1 MKRIFIPF
9 FAAAALLASCSDW
22 TEAEHK
28 DFLPPMNQNDPAFL
42 TSLRD
47 FKVGEHLVTMM
58 IVRGTSTAPNRQN
71 QHPMSMPDSVDYLLM
86 TDVDDLHPALSDEIA
101 EVRSKKGTRTLNVV
115 DYTTIRSTWDAMKE
129 ASSGTEHEGDYTEEK
144 FAEYCKAET
153 EKQLAACS
161 RYGFDGIVVSYLG
174 GYDSSAAAPFVLAA
188 DTWRRDNPNKLLF
201 FRGYP
206 AFITSIENQTILA
219 ECDYVIILTC
229 LLYTS
234 GAADD

>member
-129 ASSGTEHEGDYTEEK
+129 ASFGTEHEGDYTEEK

-153 EKQLAACS
+153 EKQLAAGMDS
-161 RYGFDGIVVSYLG
+161 TASSSPIWAVTTAAPQLRSSWRRTRGAATIPTSYS
-174 GYDSSAAAPFVLAA
+174 SSA
-188 DTWRRDNPNKLLF
+188 DTPPSSRASRTRRFL
-201 FRGYP
+201 RSVT
-206 AFITSIENQTILA
+206 TS
-219 ECDYVIILTC
+219 
-229 LLYTS
+229 S
-234 GAADD
+234 S

>member
-9 FAAAALLASCSDW
+9 FATAALLASCSDW

-115 DYTTIRSTWDAMKE
+115 D
-129 ASSGTEHEGDYTEEK
+129 
-144 FAEYCKAET
+144 
-153 EKQLAACS
+153 
-161 RYGFDGIVVSYLG
+161 
-174 GYDSSAAAPFVLAA
+174 
-188 DTWRRDNPNKLLF
+188 
-201 FRGYP
+201 
-206 AFITSIENQTILA
+206 
-219 ECDYVIILTC
+219 
-229 LLYTS
+229 
-234 GAADD
+234 

>member
-153 EKQLAACS
+153 EKQLAA
-161 RYGFDGIVVSYLG
+161 
-174 GYDSSAAAPFVLAA
+174 
-188 DTWRRDNPNKLLF
+188 LL
-201 FRGYP
+201 
-206 AFITSIENQTILA
+206 S
-219 ECDYVIILTC
+219 
-229 LLYTS
+229 
-234 GAADD
+234 

>member
-129 ASSGTEHEGDYTEEK
+129 ASFGTEHEGDYTEEK

-153 EKQLAACS
+153 ESSLRPAPDTDSTASSSPIWAVTTAAPQLRSSWRRTRGAAT
-161 RYGFDGIVVSYLG
+161 IPTSYS
-174 GYDSSAAAPFVLAA
+174 SSA
-188 DTWRRDNPNKLLF
+188 DTPPSSRASRTRRFL
-201 FRGYP
+201 RSVT
-206 AFITSIENQTILA
+206 TS
-219 ECDYVIILTC
+219 
-229 LLYTS
+229 S
-234 GAADD
+234 S

>member
-101 EVRSKKGTRTLNVV
+101 
-115 DYTTIRSTWDAMKE
+115 
-129 ASSGTEHEGDYTEEK
+129 
-144 FAEYCKAET
+144 
-153 EKQLAACS
+153 
-161 RYGFDGIVVSYLG
+161 
-174 GYDSSAAAPFVLAA
+174 
-188 DTWRRDNPNKLLF
+188 
-201 FRGYP
+201 
-206 AFITSIENQTILA
+206 
-219 ECDYVIILTC
+219 
-229 LLYTS
+229 
-234 GAADD
+234 

>member
-71 QHPMSMPDSVDYLLM
+71 QHPMYMPVWDWKRENISCSLHIVKRILIQRRTSYLSLRQ
-86 TDVDDLHPALSDEIA
+86 S
-101 EVRSKKGTRTLNVV
+101 TRLQ
-115 DYTTIRSTWDAMKE
+115 RSTICRSYIPVTQE
-129 ASSGTEHEGDYTEEK
+129 AERDWKHPVFSW
-144 FAEYCKAET
+144 
-153 EKQLAACS
+153 
-161 RYGFDGIVVSYLG
+161 INVSF
-174 GYDSSAAAPFVLAA
+174 SMN
-188 DTWRRDNPNKLLF
+188 R
-201 FRGYP
+201 
-206 AFITSIENQTILA
+206 
-219 ECDYVIILTC
+219 
-229 LLYTS
+229 
-234 GAADD
+234 

>member
-86 TDVDDLHPALSDEIA
+86 TDVDDLHPALSTRSPKY
-101 EVRSKKGTRTLNVV
+101 VRRRVPARSTSW
-115 DYTTIRSTWDAMKE
+115 TIRQSAVP
-129 ASSGTEHEGDYTEEK
+129 GT
-144 FAEYCKAET
+144 
-153 EKQLAACS
+153 
-161 RYGFDGIVVSYLG
+161 
-174 GYDSSAAAPFVLAA
+174 P
-188 DTWRRDNPNKLLF
+188 
-201 FRGYP
+201 
-206 AFITSIENQTILA
+206 
-219 ECDYVIILTC
+219 
-229 LLYTS
+229 
-234 GAADD
+234 

>member
-28 DFLPPMNQNDPAFL
+28 DFLPPMNQTDPAFL

-129 ASSGTEHEGDYTEEK
+129 ASFGTEHEGDYTEEK

-161 RYGFDGIVVSYLG
+161 RY
-174 GYDSSAAAPFVLAA
+174 
-188 DTWRRDNPNKLLF
+188 
-201 FRGYP
+201 
-206 AFITSIENQTILA
+206 
-219 ECDYVIILTC
+219 
-229 LLYTS
+229 
-234 GAADD
+234 

>member
-129 ASSGTEHEGDYTEEK
+129 ASFGTEHEGDYTEEK
-144 FAEYCKAET
+144 STARPRLKSSLRPAPDT
-153 EKQLAACS
+153 DSTASSSPIWAVTTAAPQLRSSWRRTRGAAT
-161 RYGFDGIVVSYLG
+161 IPTSYS
-174 GYDSSAAAPFVLAA
+174 SSA
-188 DTWRRDNPNKLLF
+188 DTPPSSRASRTRRFL
-201 FRGYP
+201 RSVT
-206 AFITSIENQTILA
+206 TS
-219 ECDYVIILTC
+219 
-229 LLYTS
+229 S
-234 GAADD
+234 S

>member
-71 QHPMSMPDSVDYLLM
+71 QHPMSTTLSVRVPFFERTSAISSDS
-86 TDVDDLHPALSDEIA
+86 AGC
-101 EVRSKKGTRTLNVV
+101 RS
-115 DYTTIRSTWDAMKE
+115 STSVM
-129 ASSGTEHEGDYTEEK
+129 
-144 FAEYCKAET
+144 
-153 EKQLAACS
+153 S
-161 RYGFDGIVVSYLG
+161 R
-174 GYDSSAAAPFVLAA
+174 
-188 DTWRRDNPNKLLF
+188 
-201 FRGYP
+201 
-206 AFITSIENQTILA
+206 
-219 ECDYVIILTC
+219 
-229 LLYTS
+229 
-234 GAADD
+234 